1 MTLVPKSPVTGFAAG
16 ENQGPYRSLFNEL
29 HNVLVGRW
37 PKVRAKRPNHDE
49 RALGCFFQIG
59 FQRQGDKPPWMVVKG
74 AIVVALVELVHAQR
88 KAKPKNPSLEIG
100 LSAVV
105 HQIVGPTKGK
115 RAERE

>member
-37 PKVRAKRPNHDE
+37 PKVRAKRLNHCQ
-49 RALGCFFQIG
+49 RALGGFFQIG
-59 FQRQGDKPPWMVVKG
+59 FQRQGDKPPWVVVKG

-88 KAKPKNPSLEIG
+88 KAKPKNPAFEIR
-100 LSAVV
+100 LSTVV
-105 HQIVGPTKGK
+105 DQVVGPT
-115 RAERE
+115 ERK